1 LTVDDRPAIQEE
13 IDAAETTLTDLNKAV
28 NNLKGDLAR
37 AEQAAQQAK
46 QVRQDMEAL
55 DALYKQLAKA
65 WRKI

>member
-1 LTVDDRPAIQEE
+1 MTVDDRPAIQEE